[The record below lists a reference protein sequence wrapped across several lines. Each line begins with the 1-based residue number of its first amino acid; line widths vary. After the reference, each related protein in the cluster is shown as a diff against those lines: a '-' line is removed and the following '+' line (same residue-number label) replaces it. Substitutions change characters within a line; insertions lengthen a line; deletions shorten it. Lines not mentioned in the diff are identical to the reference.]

1 MNALGGTRG
10 ERNAKPKFAALDI
23 NKLYSTSRGES
34 LEPST
39 QKSAAPRKHGMQSL
53 GKVPSARRPPANLP
67 SLKAEISSPS
77 DPQGTWANESGDNQN
92 NNNQQQSNNSSN
104 NNSSITAA
112 VTPGGGGSTNNNSNS
127 IASSSHHHHQHHQQ
141 QQHQSQHLHHHQQQ
155 QHHPHSNASSSS
167 QWSSNE
173 FPSLDGAGQYGPS
186 GKQQQHHHHHH
197 DGVDNR
203 SSTNQQQ
210 YMDHGGPQVSLRPQT
225 DAASWMQQQQQGGN
239 AGNAAGMNGP
249 NSNQAGPGHQQQ
261 QAPLPPQ
268 FRALMPPFRIA
279 TISVGR
285 STLVGTDERRPGQ
298 S

>member
-92 NNNQQQSNNSSN
+92 NNQQQSNNSSN

-141 QQHQSQHLHHHQQQ
+141 QQQQQHQSQHLHHHHQQ

-167 QWSSNE
+167 QWSSVTYALVKLIAATDENV
-173 FPSLDGAGQYGPS
+173 ARYKQTM
-186 GKQQQHHHHHH
+186 KQQRTVFKLKKRQL
-197 DGVDNR
+197 DDC
-203 SSTNQQQ
+203 
-210 YMDHGGPQVSLRPQT
+210 DRPEMEQ
-225 DAASWMQQQQQGGN
+225 
-239 AGNAAGMNGP
+239 
-249 NSNQAGPGHQQQ
+249 
-261 QAPLPPQ
+261 L
-268 FRALMPPFRIA
+268 F
-279 TISVGR
+279 
-285 STLVGTDERRPGQ
+285 
-298 S
+298 